1 MSRDIRVLTA
11 PVQLMKAVIGN
22 LFGRAA
28 TESSTPTKGSTHSRS
43 RTRTPAEL
51 LREYEGLQCFIRFW
65 VEVIADT
72 SITVVR
78 TWAQPISARFIQL
91 LAAYR
96 DELSRRIIGGP
107 TPEAE
112 DWLRRIED
120 ARLLSLLLIS
130 ELLELC
136 PEARHQRPYTHL
148 GLVVRDLLKD
158 AYELFTLAVLERQ
171 GCAA

>member
-1 MSRDIRVLTA
+1 
-11 PVQLMKAVIGN
+11 MKAVIRN
-22 LFGRAA
+22 WIGRAT
-28 TESSTPTKGSTHSRS
+28 TESSTPTTEGNTTHT
-43 RTRTPAEL
+43 RTRTFEEL

-65 VEVIADT
+65 IEVIADT
-72 SITVVR
+72 SIMTVR
-78 TWAQPISARFIQL
+78 TWAQPISARLIQV

-120 ARLLSLLLIS
+120 ARLLSLLLTA

-136 PEARHQRPYTHL
+136 PEARHPRPYTHL
-148 GLVVRDLLKD
+148 GLVVRQMLKD
-158 AYELFTLAVLERQ
+158 AYELFTMTILESQ
-171 GCAA
+171 GSAA